1 MSIATEIATFGQQI
15 IHKSSKT
22 AAVAS
27 IVFMSVFSFSAAQA
41 VGLGPDT
48 IADMVEENLDAVVN
62 ISTTRLIDARRT
74 IDMPNMPEGSP
85 FEDLFKQF
93 FNEKLFE
100 QNGKNGQGSGNGKDG
115 RPPKRQQERVGSL
128 GSGFVIS
135 DDGYVVTNAH
145 VIADAEEITV
155 IFNDGEE
162 LLAKVVGT
170 DEKTDIALLKV
181 EAKADLKFVEFG
193 DNKKLRIGSW
203 VVTIGNPFGLGVSV
217 SAGIVSAKNRD
228 IRSGPYD
235 DFIQTDAGI
244 NKGNS
249 GGPLFNL
256 DGKVVGVNTALISP
270 TGGSVGIGFSVP
282 ASTVEPVVAQLKEF
296 GTTRRG
302 WLGVIIQNVSDDIA
316 DSLGMDEAKGAF
328 VSKIFQDSPAKDA
341 GVKRGD
347 VIIKFNDQD
356 VEDQSALPRIV
367 AATEID
373 KEVTVV
379 VIRDGEEIELSVKV
393 GLLKEGEKKAL
404 AEVQSEDVKTDAA
417 IVLEME
423 LQELN
428 DEIIEQF
435 KLDPETK
442 GLMVMGVE
450 ADSAAAEKGVR
461 PGDRILE
468 AAQSEVNTYA
478 ELEAKIDQMKVKGR
492 KSILLLIEQSNGNVR
507 FVALPIQ

>member
-1 MSIATEIATFGQQI
+1 MSIATEIATLGQQI
-15 IHKSSKT
+15 LSKSTKSAT
-22 AAVAS
+22 IVG
-27 IVFMSVFSFSAAQA
+27 IVFLSVFSFTSVQA

-48 IADMVEENLDAVVN
+48 IADMVEKNLDAVVN
-62 ISTTRLIDARRT
+62 ISTTRLVDARRGGRNL
-74 IDMPNMPEGSP
+74 PNIPKDSP

-100 QNGKNGQGSGNGKDG
+100 QRENDG
-115 RPPKRQQERVGSL
+115 EHDDEPQQRRVGSL

-135 DDGYVVTNAH
+135 ADGYVVTNAH

-162 LLAKVVGT
+162 MTATVIGT
-170 DEKTDIALLKV
+170 DKKTDIALLKV
-181 EAKADLKFVEFG
+181 EGEDEFTFVEFG
-193 DNKKLRIGSW
+193 DNRKLRIGSW

-228 IRSGPYD
+228 INSGPYD

-256 DGKVVGVNTALISP
+256 DGEVVGVNTALISP

-282 ASTVEPVVAQLKEF
+282 ATTVKPVVAQLKEF

-302 WLGVIIQNVSDDIA
+302 WLGVVIQDVSADIA
-316 DSLGMDEAKGAF
+316 ESLGMDEARGAF
-328 VSKIFQDSPAKDA
+328 VNKIFLDSPAMDA
-341 GVKRGD
+341 GVLRGD
-347 VIIKFNDQD
+347 VIVEFNGQVVADK
-356 VEDQSALPRIV
+356 SALPRIV

-373 KEVTVV
+373 KDVTVV
-379 VIRDGEEIELSVKV
+379 VIRDGNELELSVKV
-393 GLLKEGEKKAL
+393 GLLKDGEEKAIAEIEKEREAL
-404 AEVQSEDVKTDAA
+404 AAPSQ
-417 IVLEME
+417 VLGLE
-423 LQELN
+423 LQEL
-428 DEIIEQF
+428 DDKIIEQF

-442 GLMVMGVE
+442 GLMIMGVE
-450 ADSAAAEKGVR
+450 ADGAAAEKSVR

-468 AAQSEVNTYA
+468 AAQSEVNTIA
-478 ELEAKIDQMKVKGR
+478 ELEAKVAEMQGKGR
-492 KSILLLIEQSNGNVR
+492 KSILLLIEQSNGGVR
-507 FVALPIQ
+507 FVALPIE